1 MTLTSRVRLRRIVAW
16 TAVMLVGGAASSA
29 SPASAQARTAS
40 PAPTASA
47 EPSPST
53 PSTPSAA
60 PSAPSPTPSTDVVSP
75 RALVLVDA
83 PGADAFF
90 PAFGHEVVATAL
102 LERGFSVVPPQVSS
116 SALRADGRD
125 PQACLASAACRREV
139 AGSLGA
145 VTLVVLRLRP
155 DPNDTRRATSGLEL
169 SHAPFEALEAIGEA
183 VGDALALG
191 DAWRAQVARVDR
203 AQAPCRVVV
212 RSELAVEATL
222 DGRALPAIVPPGAH
236 PVELRARGR
245 APWRGRLVCTDG
257 GGIEVKVR

>member
-1 MTLTSRVRLRRIVAW
+1 
-16 TAVMLVGGAASSA
+16 
-29 SPASAQARTAS
+29 
-40 PAPTASA
+40 
-47 EPSPST
+47 
-53 PSTPSAA
+53 
-60 PSAPSPTPSTDVVSP
+60 
-75 RALVLVDA
+75 LVLVDA

-169 SHAPFEALEAIGEA
+169 SHAPF
-183 VGDALALG
+183 D
-191 DAWRAQVARVDR
+191 
-203 AQAPCRVVV
+203 
-212 RSELAVEATL
+212 AVEATL